1 MAQTKKKPSLLPSEP
16 DATVYH
22 SGIRIWRSAQ
32 KNLKK
37 PGVQRSLRIVI
48 TVAFVVF
55 VNKSL
60 RRSDLVDLLKVVTWL
75 PLLVASML
83 GVVSILLQVLRW
95 QVILRAHGLPAT
107 FVDALRTMLWGFL
120 LAFITPGRIGELLRG
135 VALDGKRRMETIVA
149 VVEDRSFA
157 IACTL
162 CAGAISMVLLWL
174 LYKTAVPRIV
184 FVPTLLVL
192 VCLPVVAVAVLTSGK
207 RVGRQSV
214 LGSWIGSACTYG
226 KRLLTL
232 PLGRLLLLSTGI
244 HLILLIQTALLMQM
258 FSGWSLMQN
267 GIIAGQVFS
276 FMLFLPFFIANIG
289 LREYAFT
296 FFMHLVHPDAAMLS
310 VSVAA
315 LGIST
320 TILIINII
328 APAAVG
334 LVWILFERH
343 YGKKEYALQP
353 EEPNT
358 TGKTLKQQVAEN
370 S

>member
-1 MAQTKKKPSLLPSEP
+1 MAQTKKPSLLPLEP
-16 DATVYH
+16 DATVYRL
-22 SGIRIWRSAQ
+22 GMRIWRLAQ
-32 KNLKK
+32 TNLKK
-37 PGVQRSLRIVI
+37 PGIQRSLRVII

-60 RRSDLVDLLKVVTWL
+60 RRSDLVDLLKEVEWL
-75 PLLVASML
+75 PLLGASVL

-107 FVDALRTMLWGFL
+107 FVVALRTMLWGFL

-135 VALDGKRRMETIVA
+135 VALDEKRRMATIVA
-149 VVEDRSFA
+149 VVEDRLFA

-162 CAGAISMVLLWL
+162 CAGAVSMVLLWV
-174 LYKTAVPRIV
+174 LYKASVPQIV
-184 FVPTLLVL
+184 FVPTLLLL
-192 VCLPVVAVAVLTSGK
+192 VGVPVVAAALFTSGK
-207 RVGRQSV
+207 LRGKQLVM
-214 LGSWIGSACTYG
+214 GSWIGSARAYG
-226 KRLLTL
+226 KQLLTL
-232 PLGRLLLLSTGI
+232 PLGRLSLLSVGI
-244 HLILLIQTALLMQM
+244 HLILLTQTALLMQM
-258 FSGWSLMQN
+258 FWGWSLVQN
-267 GIIAGQVFS
+267 GIIAGQAFS

-296 FFMHLVHPDAAMLS
+296 FFMHLAHPEVATLS

-343 YGKKEYALQP
+343 YGKKGYALQP
-353 EEPNT
+353 EVPHA
-358 TGKTLKQQVAEN
+358 TGKTSKQQVAET